1 VAALESASSEMS
13 SGIER
18 DAPVPRAG
26 GEMLRDCKAETFHAS
41 ISIEEVE
48 GCAGCWDGGGTEE

>member
-1 VAALESASSEMS
+1 MS